1 MKLGR
6 NIPAKHSTST
16 RRKVLRPSASLR
28 KLMAIVNT
36 GTTTARSA
44 IVLSHCCSV
53 KLYGCPAIMIFFSNL
68 PSISCGVTLTTSL
81 PSFSNKGL
89 IALVN
94 RGYIMSPYWN
104 ILGSVSP
111 YISET
116 ECGEFLEAFEEIV
129 KTIG

>member
-1 MKLGR
+1 MAHPGDVDL
-6 NIPAKHSTST
+6 
-16 RRKVLRPSASLR
+16 VLKGETKTEVWSPQELEAF
-28 KLMAIVNT
+28 ACHD
-36 GTTTARSA
+36 AD
-44 IVLSHCCSV
+44 
-53 KLYGCPAIMIFFSNL
+53 LYEYVF
-68 PSISCGVTLTTSL
+68 T
-81 PSFSNKGL
+81 
-89 IALVN
+89 ALVN